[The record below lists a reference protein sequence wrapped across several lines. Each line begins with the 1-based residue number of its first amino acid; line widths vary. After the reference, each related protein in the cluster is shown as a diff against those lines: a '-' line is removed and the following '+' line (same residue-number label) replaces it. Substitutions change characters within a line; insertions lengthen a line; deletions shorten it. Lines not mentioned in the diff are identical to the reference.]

1 MLVYNLYGFRI
12 LLLIFICI
20 IMGTKDDI
28 LTELKHKEKS
38 VNDLIR
44 FLNIRCDDTPNYSL
58 LLGAGCSITS
68 GIKSGGQ
75 LINEWKKEIAI
86 SNNIPE
92 DSDEFDKFFESQD
105 WYDDRNPYSSLFER
119 RYDLQRQRRSFVENE
134 VANKN
139 PSIGYAYLVKL
150 IEQNYFNAVF
160 TTNFDDLL
168 NEAFYR
174 FSNVRPVVCA
184 HDSAISSITITSK
197 RPKIIKLHGDYLFE
211 DIKSTLRETESLEGN
226 MKNKFIEFS
235 KDYGLIVVGYAGNDR
250 SIMDIL
256 SYLLKKEEF
265 FKNGIYWCIR
275 KGDKNISDELKK
287 LLWKDRVYFIQ
298 IDGFDEFMAELNK
311 ELNNGALPI
320 DNALLSSEHQ
330 INLIKSLTSNDYV
343 KKSASPIIQEDSKR
357 LKKMV
362 SHNFFED
369 FVKHFDFKKNKA
381 DETSYKNH
389 LNELNQEEKNI
400 LNKIKISLME
410 DEIDKALGIIEE
422 QNIEKIENKIFKI
435 ELLEM
440 KLVVIHSKGY
450 ENQDIYKETID
461 KLIELNPKKNV
472 YYYDAI
478 KSFNDIDN
486 KLSYID
492 KALIYYPNDDD
503 LYRLKGNFM
512 SNYYKE
518 LLNKENSKIS
528 TDDISNAYIKSINLD
543 GSIFNT
549 SWVDLCEWYSYLY
562 TNDTEKKK
570 VEISELLKRYKP
582 QNKYNPNY
590 LNAAYFFK
598 EYIDD
603 DINSLLLDG
612 YNFAK
617 QSDNPSW
624 AEKSLLILIQS
635 FLDKNKDFESIK
647 KCFDE
652 FENLYSPSYTYFL
665 EKAKILS
672 SRFDRIDEAIKILEG
687 IEYESSTK
695 DRLLMRLYLIKKR
708 DEDAKK
714 IVDKKVSGTDL
725 LYDFYCESNQYDK
738 ACNFIKKYW
747 QDNDIEIDDFISYSF
762 AMLKIGKYKE
772 VYSELKRY
780 YDCPATCLPAIAINY
795 FIAESKSKGTKPDE
809 RKINNKILE
818 KKGMYGN
825 DVIAAAY
832 ALINNKK
839 EAFDYLRKAI
849 KEDTLLKYSVRDWP
863 AFEQYFDDSQFKKI
877 VGLTN

>member
-1 MLVYNLYGFRI
+1 
-12 LLLIFICI
+12 
-20 IMGTKDDI
+20 MGTKDDI

-38 VNDLIR
+38 ISDLIR

-369 FVKHFDFKKNKA
+369 FVKHFDFKRNKA

-389 LNELNQEEKNI
+389 LNELNQEERNI

-422 QNIEKIENKIFKI
+422 LNIDKIENNIYKI

-440 KLVVIHSKGY
+440 KLSVIHIKGW
-450 ENQDIYKETID
+450 ENKDIYKKTID
-461 KLIELNPKKNV
+461 TLIELNPKKNV
-472 YYYDAI
+472 YYYDAVN
-478 KSFNDIDN
+478 SLNDIEN
-486 KLSYID
+486 KLLYIE
-492 KALIYYPNDDD
+492 KALTYYPCDDD
-503 LYRLKGNFM
+503 LYSLKGNIM
-512 SNYYKE
+512 SDYYRS
-518 LLNKENSKIS
+518 LLNKEDSKIS
-528 TDDISNAYIKSINLD
+528 TDDITNAYMKSMELD
-543 GSIFNT
+543 GCISNI
-549 SWVDLCEWYSYLY
+549 SWVNLCKWYTYLY
-562 TNDTEKKK
+562 KTNTDKRKEK
-570 VEISELLKRYKP
+570 ISELLEKYKP
-582 QNKYNPNY
+582 QNRYHPNY
-590 LNAAYFFK
+590 LEAAYSFK
-598 EYIDD
+598 DYIDD
-603 DINSLLLDG
+603 DLETLLSKG
-612 YNFAK
+612 YSFAK
-617 QSDNPSW
+617 ESDNPSW
-624 AEKSLLILIQS
+624 AEKSLLILIES
-635 FLDKNKDFESIK
+635 LLDKSKDYEKIK
-647 KCFDE
+647 REFDD
-652 FENLYSPSYTYFL
+652 FENLYNPSYTYLF
-665 EKAKILS
+665 EKARILAT
-672 SRFDRIDEAIKILEG
+672 RFDQIDEAINILKD
-687 IEYESSTK
+687 IEYESLNK
-695 DRLLMRLYLIKKR
+695 DRLLIRLYLIKDKY
-708 DEDAKK
+708 EDAKK
-714 IVDKKVSGTDL
+714 IVDNRSSDINL
-725 LYDFYCESNQYDK
+725 LYNFYSETGQYEKLCEV
-738 ACNFIKKYW
+738 IEEYW
-747 QDNDIEIDDFISYSF
+747 KNNSIEISDFVTYSF
-762 AMLKIGKYKE
+762 AMLKLKKYNDI
-772 VYSELKRY
+772 YMQLKKY
-780 YDCPATCLPAIAINY
+780 YAKPDTCSAEIAINY
-795 FIAESKSKGTKPDE
+795 FIAEAYYNKTKPDE
-809 RKINNKILE
+809 KKIKNKILD
-818 KKGMYGN
+818 KKELYDN

-849 KEDTLLKYSVRDWP
+849 NEDTLLKYSVRDWP
-863 AFEQYFDDSQFKKI
+863 AFEQYFDDPQFKKI

>member
-1 MLVYNLYGFRI
+1 
-12 LLLIFICI
+12 
-20 IMGTKDDI
+20 MGTKDDI
-28 LTELKHKEKS
+28 LTELKHK
-38 VNDLIR
+38 
-44 FLNIRCDDTPNYSL
+44 
-58 LLGAGCSITS
+58 
-68 GIKSGGQ
+68 
-75 LINEWKKEIAI
+75 
-86 SNNIPE
+86 
-92 DSDEFDKFFESQD
+92 
-105 WYDDRNPYSSLFER
+105 
-119 RYDLQRQRRSFVENE
+119 
-134 VANKN
+134 
-139 PSIGYAYLVKL
+139 
-150 IEQNYFNAVF
+150 
-160 TTNFDDLL
+160 
-168 NEAFYR
+168 
-174 FSNVRPVVCA
+174 
-184 HDSAISSITITSK
+184 
-197 RPKIIKLHGDYLFE
+197 
-211 DIKSTLRETESLEGN
+211 
-226 MKNKFIEFS
+226 
-235 KDYGLIVVGYAGNDR
+235 
-250 SIMDIL
+250 
-256 SYLLKKEEF
+256 
-265 FKNGIYWCIR
+265 
-275 KGDKNISDELKK
+275 
-287 LLWKDRVYFIQ
+287 
-298 IDGFDEFMAELNK
+298 
-311 ELNNGALPI
+311 
-320 DNALLSSEHQ
+320 
-330 INLIKSLTSNDYV
+330 
-343 KKSASPIIQEDSKR
+343 
-357 LKKMV
+357 
-362 SHNFFED
+362 ED

-472 YYYDAI
+472 YYYDAV

-518 LLNKENSKIS
+518 LLNKENSKIT

-549 SWVDLCEWYSYLY
+549 SWVGLCEWYSYLY

-738 ACNFIKKYW
+738 ACEFIKKYW

-795 FIAESKSKGTKPDE
+795 FIAESKIKGTKPDE
-809 RKINNKILE
+809 KKINNKILE
-818 KKGMYGN
+818 KKGMYDN

>member
-1 MLVYNLYGFRI
+1 
-12 LLLIFICI
+12 
-20 IMGTKDDI
+20 MGTKDDI

-38 VNDLIR
+38 VSDLIR

-381 DETSYKNH
+381 DETSYKSR

-422 QNIEKIENKIFKI
+422 LNIDKTENNIYKI

-440 KLVVIHSKGY
+440 KLSVIHIKGW
-450 ENQDIYKETID
+450 ENKDIYKETID
-461 KLIELNPKKNV
+461 TLIELNPKKNV
-472 YYYDAI
+472 YYYDAVN
-478 KSFNDIDN
+478 SLNDIEN
-486 KLSYID
+486 KLSYIE
-492 KALIYYPNDDD
+492 KALTYYPCDDD
-503 LYRLKGNFM
+503 LYRLKGNIM
-512 SNYYKE
+512 SDYYRS
-518 LLNKENSKIS
+518 LLKKENSKIS
-528 TDDISNAYIKSINLD
+528 TDDITNAYMKSMELD
-543 GSIFNT
+543 GRISNI
-549 SWVDLCEWYSYLY
+549 SWVNLCKWYTYLY
-562 TNDTEKKK
+562 KTNTDKRKEK
-570 VEISELLKRYKP
+570 ISELLEKYKP
-582 QNKYNPNY
+582 QNRYNPNY
-590 LNAAYFFK
+590 LEAAYSFK
-598 EYIDD
+598 DYIDD
-603 DINSLLLDG
+603 DLDTLLSKG
-612 YNFAK
+612 YSFAK
-617 QSDNPSW
+617 ESDNPSW
-624 AEKSLLILIQS
+624 AEKSLLLLIES
-635 FLDKNKDFESIK
+635 LLDKSKDYEKIK
-647 KCFDE
+647 REFDD
-652 FENLYSPSYTYFL
+652 FENLYNPSYTYLF
-665 EKAKILS
+665 EKARILS
-672 SRFDRIDEAIKILEG
+672 TRFGQIDEAINILKD
-687 IEYESSTK
+687 IEYESLNK
-695 DRLLMRLYLIKKR
+695 DRLLIRLYLIKDKY
-708 DEDAKK
+708 EDAKK
-714 IVDKKVSGTDL
+714 IVDNRSSDINL
-725 LYDFYCESNQYDK
+725 L
-738 ACNFIKKYW
+738 
-747 QDNDIEIDDFISYSF
+747 
-762 AMLKIGKYKE
+762 
-772 VYSELKRY
+772 
-780 YDCPATCLPAIAINY
+780 
-795 FIAESKSKGTKPDE
+795 
-809 RKINNKILE
+809 
-818 KKGMYGN
+818 
-825 DVIAAAY
+825 
-832 ALINNKK
+832 
-839 EAFDYLRKAI
+839 
-849 KEDTLLKYSVRDWP
+849 
-863 AFEQYFDDSQFKKI
+863 
-877 VGLTN
+877 

>member
-1 MLVYNLYGFRI
+1 
-12 LLLIFICI
+12 
-20 IMGTKDDI
+20 MGTKDDI

-38 VNDLIR
+38 VSDLIR

-381 DETSYKNH
+381 DETSYKSR

-422 QNIEKIENKIFKI
+422 LNIDKTENNIYKI

-440 KLVVIHSKGY
+440 KLSVIHIKGW
-450 ENQDIYKETID
+450 ENKDIYKETID
-461 KLIELNPKKNV
+461 TLIELNPKKNV
-472 YYYDAI
+472 YYYDAVN
-478 KSFNDIDN
+478 SLNDIEN
-486 KLSYID
+486 KLSHIE
-492 KALIYYPNDDD
+492 KALTYYPCDDD
-503 LYRLKGNFM
+503 LYRLKGNIM
-512 SNYYKE
+512 SDYYRS
-518 LLNKENSKIS
+518 LLKKENSKIS
-528 TDDISNAYIKSINLD
+528 TDDITNAYMKSMELD
-543 GSIFNT
+543 GRISNI
-549 SWVDLCEWYSYLY
+549 SWVNLCKWYTYLY
-562 TNDTEKKK
+562 KTNTDKRKEK
-570 VEISELLKRYKP
+570 ISELLEKYKP
-582 QNKYNPNY
+582 QNRYNPNY
-590 LNAAYFFK
+590 LEAAYSFK
-598 EYIDD
+598 DYIDD
-603 DINSLLLDG
+603 DLDTLLSKG
-612 YNFAK
+612 YSFAK
-617 QSDNPSW
+617 ESDNPSW
-624 AEKSLLILIQS
+624 AEKSLLLLIES
-635 FLDKNKDFESIK
+635 LLDKSKDYEKIK
-647 KCFDE
+647 REFDD
-652 FENLYSPSYTYFL
+652 FENLYNPSYTYLF
-665 EKAKILS
+665 EKARILS
-672 SRFDRIDEAIKILEG
+672 TRFGQIDEAINILKD
-687 IEYESSTK
+687 IEYESLNK
-695 DRLLMRLYLIKKR
+695 DRLLIRLYLIKDKY
-708 DEDAKK
+708 EDAKK
-714 IVDKKVSGTDL
+714 IVDNRSSDINL
-725 LYDFYCESNQYDK
+725 LYNFYSEAGQYEK
-738 ACNFIKKYW
+738 ACEVIEEYW
-747 QDNDIEIDDFISYSF
+747 KNNSIEISDFVTYSF
-762 AMLKIGKYKE
+762 AMLKLKKYNDIYMQLKE
-772 VYSELKRY
+772 Y
-780 YDCPATCLPAIAINY
+780 YAKPDTCLAEIAINY
-795 FIAESKSKGTKPDE
+795 FIAEAHYNKTKPDE
-809 RKINNKILE
+809 RKIKNKILD
-818 KKGMYGN
+818 KKELYDN

-832 ALINNKK
+832 ALINYKK

-849 KEDTLLKYSVRDWP
+849 NENTLLKYSVREWP
-863 AFEQYFDDSQFKKI
+863 AFEQYFDDPQFKKI
-877 VGLTN
+877 VGLTNDL

>member
-1 MLVYNLYGFRI
+1 
-12 LLLIFICI
+12 
-20 IMGTKDDI
+20 MGTKDDI

-38 VNDLIR
+38 VSDLIR

-381 DETSYKNH
+381 DETSYKSR

-422 QNIEKIENKIFKI
+422 LNIDKTENNIYKI

-440 KLVVIHSKGY
+440 KLSVIHIKGW
-450 ENQDIYKETID
+450 ENKDIYKETID
-461 KLIELNPKKNV
+461 TLIELNPKKNV
-472 YYYDAI
+472 YYYDAAN
-478 KSFNDIDN
+478 SLNDIEN
-486 KLSYID
+486 KLSYIE
-492 KALIYYPNDDD
+492 KALTYYPCDDD
-503 LYRLKGNFM
+503 LYRLKGNIM
-512 SNYYKE
+512 SDYYRS
-518 LLNKENSKIS
+518 LLKKENSKIS
-528 TDDISNAYIKSINLD
+528 TDDITNAYMKSMELD
-543 GSIFNT
+543 GRISNI
-549 SWVDLCEWYSYLY
+549 SWVNLCKWYTYLY
-562 TNDTEKKK
+562 KTNTDKRKEK
-570 VEISELLKRYKP
+570 ISELLEKYKP
-582 QNKYNPNY
+582 QNRYNPNY
-590 LNAAYFFK
+590 LEAAYSFK
-598 EYIDD
+598 DYIDD
-603 DINSLLLDG
+603 DLDTLLSKG
-612 YNFAK
+612 YSFAK
-617 QSDNPSW
+617 ESDNPSW
-624 AEKSLLILIQS
+624 AEKSLLLLIES
-635 FLDKNKDFESIK
+635 LLDKSKDYEKIK
-647 KCFDE
+647 REFDD
-652 FENLYSPSYTYFL
+652 FENLYNPSYTYLF
-665 EKAKILS
+665 EKARILS
-672 SRFDRIDEAIKILEG
+672 TRFGQIDEAINILKD
-687 IEYESSTK
+687 IEYESLNK
-695 DRLLMRLYLIKKR
+695 DRLLIRLYLIKDKY
-708 DEDAKK
+708 EDAKK
-714 IVDKKVSGTDL
+714 IVDNRSSDINL
-725 LYDFYCESNQYDK
+725 LYNFYSEAGQYEK
-738 ACNFIKKYW
+738 ACEVIEEYW
-747 QDNDIEIDDFISYSF
+747 KNNSIEISDFVTYSF
-762 AMLKIGKYKE
+762 AMLKLKKYNDIYMQLKE
-772 VYSELKRY
+772 Y
-780 YDCPATCLPAIAINY
+780 YAKPDTCLAEIAINY
-795 FIAESKSKGTKPDE
+795 FIAEAHYNKTKPDE
-809 RKINNKILE
+809 RKIKNKILD
-818 KKGMYGN
+818 KKELYDN

-832 ALINNKK
+832 ALINYKK

-849 KEDTLLKYSVRDWP
+849 NENTLLKYSVREWP
-863 AFEQYFDDSQFKKI
+863 AFEQYFDDPQFKKI
-877 VGLTN
+877 VGLTNDL

>member
-1 MLVYNLYGFRI
+1 
-12 LLLIFICI
+12 
-20 IMGTKDDI
+20 MGTKDDI

-38 VNDLIR
+38 VSDLIR

-381 DETSYKNH
+381 DETSYKSR

-422 QNIEKIENKIFKI
+422 LNIDKTENNIYKI

-440 KLVVIHSKGY
+440 KLSVIHIKGW
-450 ENQDIYKETID
+450 ENKDIYKETID
-461 KLIELNPKKNV
+461 TLIELNPKKNV
-472 YYYDAI
+472 YYYDAVN
-478 KSFNDIDN
+478 SLNDIEN
-486 KLSYID
+486 KLSYIE
-492 KALIYYPNDDD
+492 KALTYYPCDDD
-503 LYRLKGNFM
+503 LYRLKGNIM
-512 SNYYKE
+512 SDYYRS
-518 LLNKENSKIS
+518 LLKKENSKIS
-528 TDDISNAYIKSINLD
+528 TDDITNAYMKSMELD
-543 GSIFNT
+543 GRISNI
-549 SWVDLCEWYSYLY
+549 SWVNLCKWYTYLY
-562 TNDTEKKK
+562 KTNTDKRKEK
-570 VEISELLKRYKP
+570 ISELLEKYKP
-582 QNKYNPNY
+582 QNRYNPNY
-590 LNAAYFFK
+590 LEAAYSFK
-598 EYIDD
+598 DYIDD
-603 DINSLLLDG
+603 DLDTLLSKG
-612 YNFAK
+612 YSFAK
-617 QSDNPSW
+617 ESDNPSW
-624 AEKSLLILIQS
+624 TEKSLLLLIES
-635 FLDKNKDFESIK
+635 LLDKSKDYEKIK
-647 KCFDE
+647 REFDD
-652 FENLYSPSYTYFL
+652 FENLYNPSYTYLF
-665 EKAKILS
+665 EKARILS
-672 SRFDRIDEAIKILEG
+672 TRFGQIDEAINILKD
-687 IEYESSTK
+687 IEYESLNK
-695 DRLLMRLYLIKKR
+695 DRLLIRLYLIKDKY
-708 DEDAKK
+708 EDAKK
-714 IVDKKVSGTDL
+714 IVDNRSSDINL
-725 LYDFYCESNQYDK
+725 LYNFYSEAGQYEK
-738 ACNFIKKYW
+738 ACEVIEEYW
-747 QDNDIEIDDFISYSF
+747 KNNSIEISDFVTYSF
-762 AMLKIGKYKE
+762 AMLKLKKYNDIYMQLKE
-772 VYSELKRY
+772 Y
-780 YDCPATCLPAIAINY
+780 YAKPDTCLAEIAINY
-795 FIAESKSKGTKPDE
+795 FIAEAHYNKTKPDE
-809 RKINNKILE
+809 RKIKNKILD
-818 KKGMYGN
+818 KKELYDN

-832 ALINNKK
+832 ALINYKK

-849 KEDTLLKYSVRDWP
+849 NENTLLKYSVREWP
-863 AFEQYFDDSQFKKI
+863 AFEQYFDDPQFKKI
-877 VGLTN
+877 VGLTNDL

>member
-1 MLVYNLYGFRI
+1 
-12 LLLIFICI
+12 
-20 IMGTKDDI
+20 MGTKDDI

-38 VNDLIR
+38 VSDLIR

-381 DETSYKNH
+381 DETSYKSR

-422 QNIEKIENKIFKI
+422 LNIDKTENNIYKI

-440 KLVVIHSKGY
+440 KLSVIHIKGW
-450 ENQDIYKETID
+450 ENKDIYKETID
-461 KLIELNPKKNV
+461 TLIELNPKKNV
-472 YYYDAI
+472 YYYDAVN
-478 KSFNDIDN
+478 SLNDIEN
-486 KLSYID
+486 KLSYIE
-492 KALIYYPNDDD
+492 KALTYYPCDDD
-503 LYRLKGNFM
+503 LYRLKGNIM
-512 SNYYKE
+512 SDYYRS
-518 LLNKENSKIS
+518 LLKKENSKIS
-528 TDDISNAYIKSINLD
+528 TDDITNAYMKSMELD
-543 GSIFNT
+543 GRISNI
-549 SWVDLCEWYSYLY
+549 SWVNLCKWYTYLY
-562 TNDTEKKK
+562 KTNTDKRKEK
-570 VEISELLKRYKP
+570 ISELLEKYKP
-582 QNKYNPNY
+582 QNRYNPNY
-590 LNAAYFFK
+590 LEAAYSFK
-598 EYIDD
+598 DYIDD
-603 DINSLLLDG
+603 DLDTLLSKG
-612 YNFAK
+612 YSFAK
-617 QSDNPSW
+617 ESDNPSW
-624 AEKSLLILIQS
+624 AEKSLLLLIES
-635 FLDKNKDFESIK
+635 LLDKSKDYEKIK
-647 KCFDE
+647 REFDD
-652 FENLYSPSYTYFL
+652 FENLYNPSYTYLF
-665 EKAKILS
+665 EKARILS
-672 SRFDRIDEAIKILEG
+672 TRFGQIDEAISILKD
-687 IEYESSTK
+687 IEYESLNK
-695 DRLLMRLYLIKKR
+695 DRLLIRLYLIKDKY
-708 DEDAKK
+708 EDAKK
-714 IVDKKVSGTDL
+714 IVDNRSSDINL
-725 LYDFYCESNQYDK
+725 LYNFYSEAGQYEK
-738 ACNFIKKYW
+738 ACEVIEEYW
-747 QDNDIEIDDFISYSF
+747 KNNSIEISDFVTYSF
-762 AMLKIGKYKE
+762 AMLKLKKYNDIYMQLKE
-772 VYSELKRY
+772 Y
-780 YDCPATCLPAIAINY
+780 YAKPDTCLAEIAINY
-795 FIAESKSKGTKPDE
+795 FIAEAHYNKTKPDE
-809 RKINNKILE
+809 RKIKNKILD
-818 KKGMYGN
+818 KKELYDN

-832 ALINNKK
+832 ALINYKK

-849 KEDTLLKYSVRDWP
+849 NENTLLKYSVREWP
-863 AFEQYFDDSQFKKI
+863 AFEQYFDDPQFKKI
-877 VGLTN
+877 VGLTNDL

>member
-1 MLVYNLYGFRI
+1 
-12 LLLIFICI
+12 
-20 IMGTKDDI
+20 MGTKDDI

-38 VNDLIR
+38 VSDLIR

-381 DETSYKNH
+381 DETSYKSR

-422 QNIEKIENKIFKI
+422 LNIDKTENNIYKI

-440 KLVVIHSKGY
+440 KLSVIHIKGW
-450 ENQDIYKETID
+450 ENKDIYKETID
-461 KLIELNPKKNV
+461 TLIELNPKKNV
-472 YYYDAI
+472 YYYDAVN
-478 KSFNDIDN
+478 SLNDIEN
-486 KLSYID
+486 KLSYIE
-492 KALIYYPNDDD
+492 KALTYYPCDDD
-503 LYRLKGNFM
+503 LYRLKGNIM
-512 SNYYKE
+512 SDYYRS
-518 LLNKENSKIS
+518 LLKKENSKIS
-528 TDDISNAYIKSINLD
+528 TDDITNAYMKSMELD
-543 GSIFNT
+543 GRISNI
-549 SWVDLCEWYSYLY
+549 SWVNLCKWYTYLY
-562 TNDTEKKK
+562 KTNTDKRKEK
-570 VEISELLKRYKP
+570 ISELLEKYKP
-582 QNKYNPNY
+582 QNRYNPNY
-590 LNAAYFFK
+590 LEAAYSFK
-598 EYIDD
+598 DYIDD
-603 DINSLLLDG
+603 DLDTLLSKG
-612 YNFAK
+612 YSFAK
-617 QSDNPSW
+617 ESDNPSW
-624 AEKSLLILIQS
+624 AEKSLLLLIES
-635 FLDKNKDFESIK
+635 LLDKSKDYEKIK
-647 KCFDE
+647 REFDD
-652 FENLYSPSYTYFL
+652 FENLYNPSYTYLF
-665 EKAKILS
+665 EKARILS
-672 SRFDRIDEAIKILEG
+672 TRFGQIDKAINILKD
-687 IEYESSTK
+687 IEYESLNK
-695 DRLLMRLYLIKKR
+695 DRLLIRLYLIKDKY
-708 DEDAKK
+708 EDAKK
-714 IVDKKVSGTDL
+714 IVDNRSSDINL
-725 LYDFYCESNQYDK
+725 LYNFYSEAGQYEK
-738 ACNFIKKYW
+738 ACEVIEEYW
-747 QDNDIEIDDFISYSF
+747 KNNSIEISDFVTYSF
-762 AMLKIGKYKE
+762 AMLKLKKYNDIYMQLKE
-772 VYSELKRY
+772 Y
-780 YDCPATCLPAIAINY
+780 YAKPDTCLAEIAINY
-795 FIAESKSKGTKPDE
+795 FIAEAHYNKTKPDE
-809 RKINNKILE
+809 RKIKNKILD
-818 KKGMYGN
+818 KKELYDN

-832 ALINNKK
+832 ALINYKK

-849 KEDTLLKYSVRDWP
+849 NENTLLKYSVREWP
-863 AFEQYFDDSQFKKI
+863 AFEQYFDDPQFKKI
-877 VGLTN
+877 VGLTNDL

>member
-1 MLVYNLYGFRI
+1 
-12 LLLIFICI
+12 
-20 IMGTKDDI
+20 MGTKDDI

-38 VNDLIR
+38 VSDLIR

-92 DSDEFDKFFESQD
+92 DSDEFNKFFESQD

-330 INLIKSLTSNDYV
+330 INLIKSLTSNEYV
-343 KKSASPIIQEDSKR
+343 KKSASPIIQEDAKR

-369 FVKHFDFKKNKA
+369 FVKHFDFKRNKA
-381 DETSYKNH
+381 DETSYRNH
-389 LNELNQEEKNI
+389 LFELNQEEKNI

-410 DEIDKALGIIEE
+410 DEIDKALTIIEE
-422 QNIEKIENKIFKI
+422 QNIEKIENQIFKT

-440 KLVVIHSKGY
+440 KLSAIHSKGF

-472 YYYDAI
+472 YYYDAVN
-478 KSFNDIDN
+478 SFNDIDN
-486 KLSYID
+486 KLLYID

-512 SNYYKE
+512 SDYYKT
-518 LLNKENSKIS
+518 LLNKEISKIS

-549 SWVDLCEWYSYLY
+549 SWVSLCKWYSYLY
-562 TNDTEKKK
+562 TNNTEKKK
-570 VEISELLKRYKP
+570 EKISELLKRYKP

-603 DINSLLLDG
+603 DINTLLSEG
-612 YNFAK
+612 YDFAK
-617 QSDNPSW
+617 QSDNPSL

-635 FLDKNKDFESIK
+635 FLDKNKDFEKTK
-647 KCFDE
+647 KYFDE

-714 IVDKKVSGTDL
+714 IVNNKVPSSDL
-725 LYDFYCESNQYDK
+725 LYEFYCESNQYDK
-738 ACNFIKKYW
+738 ACDFIKKYW
-747 QDNDIEIDDFISYSF
+747 QNNNIEIDDFIAYSF
-762 AMLKIGKYKE
+762 AMLKLGKYEE
-772 VYSELKRY
+772 VYAELKKY
-780 YDCPATCLPAIAINY
+780 YDCPTTCLPAIAINY

-818 KKGMYGN
+818 KKGMYDN

-849 KEDTLLKYSVRDWP
+849 TEDTLLKYSVRDWP
-863 AFEQYFDDSQFKKI
+863 AFEQYFDDPQFKKI